1 MKKIKPLDPNDKD
14 AIIKAK
20 AQRILEFE
28 TENEYL
34 KKLQVVVQSKKN
46 QQSKKK

>member
-20 AQRILEFE
+20 DQRILELE
-28 TENEYL
+28 AENEYL
-34 KKLQVVVQSKKN
+34 KKLQGVVQARKN